1 MHNRFFRYIPIVILL
16 YSISASAEIITL
28 KNGDSIHAVV
38 KDETDSQLTVEH
50 KSLGTIS
57 ILREQ
62 IVSINH
68 KQENLPEDKEVAT
81 STADKG
87 MFGTGLLKDWSRKLG
102 ISLVGSSG
110 SSENYTFRSSLNF
123 NYEDDKSRWD
133 STSVYLL
140 SSDENETS
148 ENKAYTTLTRDW
160 LVLDAKPFYFSQ
172 TNFYWDEFKD
182 YDYRV
187 MQFGGTGY
195 HFFKDEI
202 WDVIGRLGL
211 GVKHTIGGELSDETV
226 IEGLVG
232 FEIKREIKDKNSIE
246 ATNIFYPSLTDR
258 DEYRN
263 VSTLN
268 WYRKLGY
275 ISGLGFKIGL
285 RNEYDSTQEKGNEY
299 DFDYFVS
306 ITWDF

>member
-1 MHNRFFRYIPIVILL
+1 MHNHFFRYIPIVILL

-38 KDETDSQLTVEH
+38 KDESDSQLTVAHE
-50 KSLGTIS
+50 SLGTIS

-62 IVSINH
+62 IVSISH
-68 KQENLPEDKEVAT
+68 KQENLPEDKVAAT
-81 STADKG
+81 STTDKG
-87 MFGTGLLKDWSRKLG
+87 MFGTGLLKDWHRELG

-110 SSENYTFRSSLNF
+110 SSENFTFRSSLNF

-133 STSVYLL
+133 SKTAYLL

-160 LVLDAKPFYFSQ
+160 LVLDAKYFYFSN
-172 TNFYWDEFKD
+172 TNLYWDEFKD
-182 YDYRV
+182 YDYRIT
-187 MQFGGTGY
+187 QFGGTGY
-195 HFFKDEI
+195 HFFKNEK

-211 GVKHTIGGELSDETV
+211 GVKQTVGGELGEETV

-246 ATNIFYPSLTDR
+246 FANIYFPSLTDT
-258 DEYRN
+258 DDFRN
-263 VSTLN
+263 LSTFN
-268 WYRKLGY
+268 WHRKLGY
-275 ISGLGFKIGL
+275 ISGLGLKIGL
-285 RNEYDSTQEKGNEY
+285 RNEYDSTQDKKY

-306 ITWDF
+306 LTWDL